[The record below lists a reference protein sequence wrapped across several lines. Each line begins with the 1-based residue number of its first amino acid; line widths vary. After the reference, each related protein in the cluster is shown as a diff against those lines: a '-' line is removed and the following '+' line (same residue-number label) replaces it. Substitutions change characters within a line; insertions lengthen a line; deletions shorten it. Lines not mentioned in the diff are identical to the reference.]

1 MEAAT
6 KKHEAIETDI
16 AAYEERVQAVLA
28 VARELEAENYHDIKR
43 ITARKDNVIR
53 LWEYLLELL
62 KARRQRLEMN
72 LGLQRV
78 FQEMLH
84 IMDWMDEMKVGREGG
99 GWRFKGWECEGLTEA
114 GGNISYHSY
123 HIWGDG

>member
-16 AAYEERVQAVLA
+16 GAYEERVQAVLS
-28 VARELEAENYHDIKR
+28 VAKELEAENYHDIKR
-43 ITARKDNVIR
+43 VTARKDNVLR

-62 KARRQRLEMN
+62 KARRIRLEMN

-78 FQEMLH
+78 FQEMLY
-84 IMDWMDEMKVGREGG
+84 IMDWMDEMKVRKMMLMMMMMEG
-99 GWRFKGWECEGLTEA
+99 
-114 GGNISYHSY
+114 
-123 HIWGDG
+123 

>member
-1 MEAAT
+1 VFHERRRLSLQDNFGFDLQAVDAAT

-16 AAYEERVQAVLA
+16 AAYEERVSAVVS
-28 VARELEAENYHDIKR
+28 VARELEAEQYHDIKR

-78 FQEMLH
+78 FQEMLY
-84 IMDWMDEMKVGREGG
+84 IMDWMDEMKVR
-99 GWRFKGWECEGLTEA
+99 
-114 GGNISYHSY
+114 
-123 HIWGDG
+123 

>member
-1 MEAAT
+1 MDAAT

-16 AAYEERVQAVLA
+16 TAYEERVQAVLS
-28 VARELEAENYHDIKR
+28 VARELEAESYHDIKR
-43 ITARKDNVIR
+43 VAARKENVVR

-62 KARRQRLEMN
+62 KARRLRLETN

-84 IMDWMDEMKVGREGG
+84 IMDWMDEMKVSQRANIFFRELVWMEPYFVGPM
-99 GWRFKGWECEGLTEA
+99 
-114 GGNISYHSY
+114 
-123 HIWGDG
+123 